1 MAILPI
7 LQFPDPRL
15 KEKSAPVTG
24 VTAGVSTFIDDLLET
39 MRAFPGCVGIAAP
52 QIGNQSRIVAVDVSV
67 HRRGGQEENHGL
79 LVLANPEILAMGG
92 KHLLRGASLTMTD
105 YT

>member
-24 VTAGVSTFIDDLLET
+24 VTAGVSAFIDDLLET

-67 HRRGGQEENHGL
+67 HWSSCGRGRYERCWRGWRRGRSR
-79 LVLANPEILAMGG
+79 
-92 KHLLRGASLTMTD
+92 RGAAFVREGCMS
-105 YT
+105 